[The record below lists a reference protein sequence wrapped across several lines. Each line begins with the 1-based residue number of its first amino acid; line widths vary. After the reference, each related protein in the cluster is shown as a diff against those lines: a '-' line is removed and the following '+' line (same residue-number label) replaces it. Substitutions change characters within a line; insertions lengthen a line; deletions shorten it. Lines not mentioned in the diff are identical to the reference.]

1 VPEASLI
8 RGQLVE
14 RQNRFEE
21 AAQAY
26 RNELRYSPN
35 NLPAAL
41 ALSRLEGRLGR
52 PDEQERVLRNAI
64 QANPQSP
71 GPYLV
76 LALIFLQRE
85 ERYAESVEL
94 AHLAL
99 QRQPKGQELRLNY
112 FLLADLYNRLGDSER
127 EAEYARLGA
136 SVTANGGGR
145 Q

>member
-1 VPEASLI
+1 VSKLAD
-8 RGQLVE
+8 
-14 RQNRFEE
+14 
-21 AAQAY
+21 
-26 RNELRYSPN
+26 
-35 NLPAAL
+35 

-76 LALIFLQRE
+76 LALTFLQRE